1 MAAGDEG
8 DAHGDFAV
16 GDVDAGGAVGD
27 PVGIGYG
34 EKRCC
39 LNRSDWDESRCCWPA
54 MTLGLLRWWAYADAK
69 SGLCWAARAN
79 CALSSIGLKPE
90 ARCW

>member
-1 MAAGDEG
+1 
-8 DAHGDFAV
+8 
-16 GDVDAGGAVGD
+16 
-27 PVGIGYG
+27 
-34 EKRCC
+34 
-39 LNRSDWDESRCCWPA
+39 

-90 ARCW
+90 ARFW